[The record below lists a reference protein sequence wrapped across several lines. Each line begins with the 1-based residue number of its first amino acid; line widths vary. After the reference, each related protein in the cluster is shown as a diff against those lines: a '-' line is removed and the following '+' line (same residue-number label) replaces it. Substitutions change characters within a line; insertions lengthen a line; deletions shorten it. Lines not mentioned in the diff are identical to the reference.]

1 MSISFLFPGQSSQ
14 KLGMGKD
21 LYSKCTKARYIFE
34 LANDILGERFS
45 DFLFNATEDVLM
57 DTRYTQPAIFIYQV
71 AAAMGQDAIKP
82 DCTAGHSLGEYSALV
97 VAGALSFEDCLPFIK
112 TRGQVF
118 YDAFQRNPSAM
129 GAVIALSDQTVLDVL
144 KQVSDE
150 DQTGLYI
157 ANYNGPGQFVI
168 TGALESVRKACKIM
182 KGLGAKRALVLPQK
196 GVGHSPNSAEEGRIL
211 GEELK
216 KLKWHTPRV
225 PIYMDADGKPH
236 TDPQDILETELKLM
250 TYPVQFTDITINMK
264 ADGVTEFYEVGCD
277 DTLQKI
283 VTRMCSDEHVA
294 SIWSTEKLKNI
305 KPYENSEFDKM
316 EQYK

>member
-1 MSISFLFPGQSSQ
+1 MMKAFVFPGQSSQ

-21 LYSKCTKARYIFE
+21 LYEKCPKARAIFE
-34 LANDILGERFS
+34 QANDILGERFS
-45 DFLFNATEDVLM
+45 DFLFNASEDVLM

-71 AAAMGQDAIKP
+71 AAALGQDAVLA
-82 DCTAGHSLGEYSALV
+82 DCTAGHSLGEYAALV
-97 VAGALSFEDCLPFIK
+97 VAGALSFEECLPFIK

-118 YDAFQRNPSAM
+118 YDAFERNPSAM
-129 GAVIALSDQTVLDVL
+129 GAVIAVPDETVREVLD
-144 KQVSDE
+144 QVSKE
-150 DQTGLYI
+150 DNTGLYV
-157 ANYNGPGQFVI
+157 ANYNGPGQLVI
-168 TGALESVRKACKIM
+168 TGARDSVKKACKIL

-216 KLKWHTPRV
+216 KLHWMTPRV

-250 TYPVQFTDITINMK
+250 TYPVQWTDITMNMK
-264 ADGVTEFYEVGCD
+264 ANGVTEWYEVGCD

-283 VTRMCSDEHVA
+283 VARMVPDLTVK
-294 SIWSTEKLKNI
+294 SIWDTPAYHGI
-305 KPYENSEFDKM
+305 KPYENPDFDK
-316 EQYK
+316 EP

>member
-1 MSISFLFPGQSSQ
+1 MMKAFVFPGQSSQ

-21 LYSKCTKARYIFE
+21 LYEKCPKARAIFDQ
-34 LANDILGERFS
+34 ANDILGERFS
-45 DFLFNATEDVLM
+45 DFLFNASEDVLM

-71 AAAMGQDAIKP
+71 AAALGQDSIIP
-82 DCTAGHSLGEYSALV
+82 DCTAGHSLGEYAALV
-97 VAGALSFEDCLPFIK
+97 VAGALSFEECLPFIK

-129 GAVIALSDQTVLDVL
+129 GAVIAVPDEQVREVL
-144 KQVSDE
+144 KQVSEE
-150 DQTGLYI
+150 DDTGLYV
-157 ANYNGPGQFVI
+157 ANYNGPGQLVI
-168 TGALESVRKACKIM
+168 TGARDSVKKACKIL
-182 KGLGAKRALVLPQK
+182 KGMGAKRALVLPQK

-216 KLKWHTPRV
+216 KLHWMTPRV

-250 TYPVQFTDITINMK
+250 TYPVQWTDITMNMK
-264 ADGVTEFYEVGCD
+264 ANGVTEWYEVGCD

-283 VTRMCSDEHVA
+283 VARMVPDLTVK
-294 SIWSTEKLKNI
+294 SIWDTPTYQGI
-305 KPYENSEFDKM
+305 KPYENPDFH
-316 EQYK
+316 